1 MTADFNIMVAA
12 IQETRDKVKLLMQ
25 LADGL
30 VEKGHTHADSIKAW
44 VAAVD
49 RRHKDFTS
57 RMEKYRD
64 KLESTLGIPLDRSV
78 VSETSIVNWGSVV

>member
-1 MTADFNIMVAA
+1 
-12 IQETRDKVKLLMQ
+12 MQ

-30 VEKGHTHADSIKAW
+30 VEKGHTHADSIKSW

-78 VSETSIVNWGSVV
+78 VSSIFSYNFVQLFL

>member
-1 MTADFNIMVAA
+1 VVFDL
-12 IQETRDKVKLLMQ
+12 QETRDKVKLLMQ

-30 VEKGHTHADSIKAW
+30 VEKGHTHADNIRQW

-78 VSETSIVNWGSVV
+78 VSKYLDPLDTR